1 LAGKILDLYFPALPG
16 GVTILPRSGGIFE
29 VYLDDEKIFSKTA
42 LDRFPEDGEV
52 EGILDERIG

>member
-1 LAGKILDLYFPALPG
+1 MAGKILDLYFPALPD

-29 VYLDDEKIFSKTA
+29 VYLDDEKIFSKKA
-42 LDRFPEDGEV
+42 LGRFPNDGEV

>member
-1 LAGKILDLYFPALPG
+1 MAGTILDLYFPALPG

-29 VYLDDEKIFSKTA
+29 IYLGEEKIFSKKA
-42 LDRFPEDGEV
+42 LDRFPELGEV